1 MCGEC
6 TMFDV
11 IVALESC
18 VRCGVWSR
26 GSIGDIVTVRAL
38 FRCVLSQTTCALG
51 CRGCVNISQTR
62 MTKSNQSDTRETTV
76 ESYLDPTDVVSSLG
90 VVFSPFA
97 FSFSFARSSYCKSV
111 LVSISRFEMKVL
123 DFLLEM
129 SLGHQLQSA
138 IIMFLVAECRL
149 LNDELHNKYFNP
161 PNFPACILCRLS
173 NMLSVGGTSSHSVS
187 NAWTLSFLKWTFD
200 KSLKSKRASVSPRCV

>member
-62 MTKSNQSDTRETTV
+62 MTKSNQSDTRETYQPQRLTQTSLWCQSEGEYCV
-76 ESYLDPTDVVSSLG
+76 EIPTGSVRSKKKCCVNHHTTLREL
-90 VVFSPFA
+90 FHSP
-97 FSFSFARSSYCKSV
+97 RTPISV
-111 LVSISRFEMKVL
+111 RCNFCCWN
-123 DFLLEM
+123 F
-129 SLGHQLQSA
+129 H
-138 IIMFLVAECRL
+138 RL
-149 LNDELHNKYFNP
+149 LNGQRFVH
-161 PNFPACILCRLS
+161 ACT
-173 NMLSVGGTSSHSVS
+173 MLQCEMET
-187 NAWTLSFLKWTFD
+187 
-200 KSLKSKRASVSPRCV
+200 